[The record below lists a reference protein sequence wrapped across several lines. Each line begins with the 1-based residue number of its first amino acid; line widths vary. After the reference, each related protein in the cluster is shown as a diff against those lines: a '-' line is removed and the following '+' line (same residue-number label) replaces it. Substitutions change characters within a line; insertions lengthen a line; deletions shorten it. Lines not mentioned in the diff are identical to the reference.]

1 MKASLGAATT
11 RRRTIGLIISRTE
24 RPDGDDAAAAA
35 LGTVPVSRE
44 AGARHC
50 ASPPA
55 SRLCARA
62 LCCCRGISI
71 AYGKPRVSKTEKCPA
86 GLFP

>member
-24 RPDGDDAAAAA
+24 RPDGDDAAAA